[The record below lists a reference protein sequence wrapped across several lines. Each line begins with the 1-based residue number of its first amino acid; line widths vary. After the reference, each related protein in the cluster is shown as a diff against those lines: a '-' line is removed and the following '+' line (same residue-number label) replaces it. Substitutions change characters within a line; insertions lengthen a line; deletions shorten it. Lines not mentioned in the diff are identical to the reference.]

1 MEELQDQILQHETLE
16 VVELKTPYAELD
28 EPIKLAL
35 KCASDKKAF
44 NLAVIDLRPIASF
57 TEFFMIV
64 SGANSRQVQAICD
77 EIEDKLKSELKY
89 RPIRIEGYQTADWVL
104 MDYGDFIVHVFEQKQ
119 RAFYDLER
127 LWRDASKVVLPEE
140 LMSYAV

>member
-16 VVELKTPYAELD
+16 VVELKTPYAEVD

>member
-16 VVELKTPYAELD
+16 VVELKTPYAEVD

-35 KCASDKKAF
+35 NCASDKKAF

-140 LMSYAV
+140 LMNYAV

>member
-1 MEELQDQILQHETLE
+1 MEELQDQILQHETLQ
-16 VVELKTPYAELD
+16 VVELRTPYAEVD

-35 KCASDKKAF
+35 NCASDKKAF

-57 TEFFMIV
+57 TEFFMIA

-127 LWRDASKVVLPEE
+127 LWRDASKVELPEE
-140 LMSYAV
+140 FLRYAG